1 MTIYKNI
8 PINKGNYSMDT
19 DERDHQF
26 EKNKSLGWEKE
37 YNVYRKN
44 WIEYPKSQT
53 VSEYP
58 LW

>member
-37 YNVYRKN
+37 YNVYRKIGSN
-44 WIEYPKSQT
+44 TQNLKPFQNTLFW
-53 VSEYP
+53 
-58 LW
+58 

>member
-37 YNVYRKN
+37 YSVYKPFQN
-44 WIEYPKSQT
+44 TLFW
-53 VSEYP
+53 
-58 LW
+58 